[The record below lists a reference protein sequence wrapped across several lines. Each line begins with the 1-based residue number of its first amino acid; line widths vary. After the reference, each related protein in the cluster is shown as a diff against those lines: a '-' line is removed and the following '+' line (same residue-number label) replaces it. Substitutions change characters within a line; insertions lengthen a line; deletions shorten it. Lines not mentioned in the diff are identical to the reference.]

1 MARRGPKQRLQS
13 LRKVPAIH
21 LCETGEHRVSEAEE
35 KARGR
40 LAGVVAGLE
49 GLTVGHELAGK
60 SLDLVIGPGEEQ
72 AWDLGPFRVP
82 GGASGWLVIPATDT
96 SNSGIGAG

>member
-1 MARRGPKQRLQS
+1 M
-13 LRKVPAIH
+13 VH
-21 LCETGEHRVSEAEE
+21 LCETGEHRVSEAAE

-49 GLTVGHELAGK
+49 GLRVGHKLAGK
-60 SLDLVIGPGEEQ
+60 SLNLVTGPGEEQ

-82 GGASGWLVIPATDT
+82 GGASGWSVILAPDT